1 MSVKTAFTSFRYK
14 YYRINNIILNFCV
27 LSIFS
32 AFPSLYYRDSEAF
45 EVHEKNTM
53 QNLLWLTS
61 MHNYDSIP
69 SIPYAKGNEGKNVL
83 PIVSESCRLLK
94 DST

>member
-1 MSVKTAFTSFRYK
+1 M
-14 YYRINNIILNFCV
+14 ILNFCV

-32 AFPSLYYRDSEAF
+32 AFPSLYYRDSETS
-45 EVHEKNTM
+45 EVHEKNTL

-61 MHNYDSIP
+61 KYNYDSIP
-69 SIPYAKGNEGKNVL
+69 SIPYVKGNEGKNVL

>member
-1 MSVKTAFTSFRYK
+1 M
-14 YYRINNIILNFCV
+14 ILNFCV

-32 AFPSLYYRDSEAF
+32 AFPSLYYRDSEAS
-45 EVHEKNTM
+45 EVHEKNTV

-61 MHNYDSIP
+61 KHNYDSIP